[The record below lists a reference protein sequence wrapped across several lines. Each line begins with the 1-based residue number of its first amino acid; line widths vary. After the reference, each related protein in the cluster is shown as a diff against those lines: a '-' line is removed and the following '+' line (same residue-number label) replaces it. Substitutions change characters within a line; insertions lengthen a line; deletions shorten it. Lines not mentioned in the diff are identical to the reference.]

1 MDYDIDQ
8 EFENSYEQANML
20 MVGVGEGGCKAV
32 VAIAKDYGMPG
43 LRPVLADKRVS
54 LSSFRFVKAER
65 IDLDVEWREDYRR
78 CLQGVSYAFILVKLG
93 GEHEINAVKKMAQ
106 VTSEMNV
113 PFVVFTRMPSKQFTS
128 ATELKAAEDAM
139 ETLKGL
145 ANASVVIPDDTLFRT
160 ISGKLDVKEA
170 YERATKWFAEAVAG
184 VARPFA
190 LENVS
195 DTNAARLEWL
205 VKRKNSICSVGF
217 GRGRGPNAVDE
228 AIEHLVQSPFLKSAK
243 EAFAVD
249 AALVIL
255 SVAPKVSLD
264 QAHQA
269 LRQIKG
275 VFDEN
280 IHLEP
285 CICVDNSLQE
295 GIRVA
300 ALLRSVESAEP
311 VEQPEAK
318 TEGEKPKPEP
328 SRKKGGRKP
337 KRSDGQML
345 FVFKEDDLGIFSA
358 KDPTKYFGENL
369 DLPTYSRLNL

>member
-1 MDYDIDQ
+1 MVYDIDQ
-8 EFENSYEQANML
+8 DFGNDYGQVNML

-32 VAIAKDYGMPG
+32 VAIAKDYSMPG
-43 LRPVLADKRVS
+43 IRPVLADKHVA
-54 LSSFRFVKAER
+54 LSGFKFVKAER
-65 IDLDVEWREDYRR
+65 VDLDVEWQEDYRR

-93 GEHEINAVKKMAQ
+93 GEHEINTVKKMAQ
-106 VTSEMNV
+106 VTSDMNV
-113 PFVVFTRMPSKQFTS
+113 PFVVFTRMPSQQFTS
-128 ATELKAAEDAM
+128 ATELKAAEDAL

-195 DTNAARLEWL
+195 DTNAAHLEWL
-205 VKRKNSICSVGF
+205 VKKKNSICSVGF
-217 GRGRGPNAVDE
+217 GCGSGPNAVDD

-243 EAFAVD
+243 KAFAVD
-249 AALVIL
+249 AGLVIL
-255 SVAPKVSLD
+255 SVAPKMSLD

-285 CICVDNSLQE
+285 CMCVDHSLKE
-295 GIRVA
+295 GIRIA

-318 TEGEKPKPEP
+318 TEEEKPNLAPP
-328 SRKKGGRKP
+328 RKRGGRKP
-337 KRSDGQML
+337 KGSDGQMM

-358 KDPTKYFGENL
+358 KDPTRYNGENL
-369 DLPTYSRLNL
+369 DLPTYSRLNR

>member
-8 EFENSYEQANML
+8 DFENSYEQTNML

-32 VAIAKDYGMPG
+32 ITIAKDYGMPG
-43 LRPVLADKRVS
+43 LRPVLADKHVA
-54 LSSFRFVKAER
+54 LSALKFAKAER
-65 IDLDVEWREDYRR
+65 IDLDVEWNEEYRR
-78 CLQGVSYAFILVKLG
+78 CLRGVSYAFILVKLG
-93 GEHEINAVKKMAQ
+93 GEHEINTIKKMAQ
-106 VTSEMNV
+106 VTSDMNV
-113 PFVVFTRMPSKQFTS
+113 PFVIFTRMPSQRLIG
-128 ATELKAAEDAM
+128 ATEAKAAEDAL
-139 ETLKGL
+139 EVLKGL
-145 ANASVVIPDDTLFRT
+145 ANASVVISDDTLFQT
-160 ISGKLDVKEA
+160 ISGKLDVKTA
-170 YERATKWFAEAVAG
+170 YEDATKWFAEAVAG

-195 DTNAARLEWL
+195 DTNASRLEWL

-217 GRGRGPNAVDE
+217 GRGKGPNAADE
-228 AIEHLVQSPFLKSAK
+228 AIERLVQSPFLKSAK

-255 SVAPKVSLD
+255 CVAPKVSLD

-275 VFDEN
+275 VFDET

-285 CICVDNSLQE
+285 CICVDNSLEE

-300 ALLRSVESAEP
+300 ALLRSTESAEP

-318 TEGEKPKPEP
+318 TEGEKPNPEP
-328 SRKKGGRKP
+328 PRKKGGRKP
-337 KRSDGQML
+337 KGSDGQML

>member
-160 ISGKLDVKEA
+160 ISGAVRVG
-170 YERATKWFAEAVAG
+170 ERLRHE
-184 VARPFA
+184 R
-190 LENVS
+190 
-195 DTNAARLEWL
+195 
-205 VKRKNSICSVGF
+205 
-217 GRGRGPNAVDE
+217 
-228 AIEHLVQSPFLKSAK
+228 SPS
-243 EAFAVD
+243 
-249 AALVIL
+249 
-255 SVAPKVSLD
+255 
-264 QAHQA
+264 
-269 LRQIKG
+269 
-275 VFDEN
+275 
-280 IHLEP
+280 
-285 CICVDNSLQE
+285 
-295 GIRVA
+295 
-300 ALLRSVESAEP
+300 
-311 VEQPEAK
+311 
-318 TEGEKPKPEP
+318 
-328 SRKKGGRKP
+328 
-337 KRSDGQML
+337 
-345 FVFKEDDLGIFSA
+345 
-358 KDPTKYFGENL
+358 
-369 DLPTYSRLNL
+369 

>member
-217 GRGRGPNAVDE
+217 GLGRGPNAADE
-228 AIEHLVQSPFLKSAK
+228 AIEQLVQSPFLKSCPMA
-243 EAFAVD
+243 D
-249 AALVIL
+249 A
-255 SVAPKVSLD
+255 SLWPTRIPHP
-264 QAHQA
+264 QTN
-269 LRQIKG
+269 RK
-275 VFDEN
+275 
-280 IHLEP
+280 
-285 CICVDNSLQE
+285 
-295 GIRVA
+295 RM
-300 ALLRSVESAEP
+300 
-311 VEQPEAK
+311 PE
-318 TEGEKPKPEP
+318 TWP
-328 SRKKGGRKP
+328 
-337 KRSDGQML
+337 
-345 FVFKEDDLGIFSA
+345 I
-358 KDPTKYFGENL
+358 
-369 DLPTYSRLNL
+369 